1 MKTLTTL
8 CILCAMFIPAALA
21 QTVDVKAQPLTDTD
35 IQLLRSNL
43 QADKNEIVGH
53 TMRFT
58 DTESAAFWPLYRDY
72 ARDQQ
77 VIGDARLQ
85 LMKDYAKNYDTMDD
99 TKAKDVV
106 ERLLGIDAKLTKLR
120 EDYWPKFEKALGSK
134 RAARFYQ
141 VDNRLTL
148 MINIQLAS
156 EIPLIP

>member
-85 LMKDYAKNYDTMDD
+85 LIKDYAKNYDTMDD

>member
-21 QTVDVKAQPLTDTD
+21 QTADVKAQPLTDTD

-43 QADKNEIVGH
+43 QADKNEIIGH

-77 VIGDARLQ
+77 VIGDARVQ
-85 LMKDYAKNYDTMDD
+85 LIKDYAKNFDTMDD
-99 TKAKDVV
+99 TKAKDMV

-120 EDYWPKFEKALGSK
+120 EDNWPKFEKALGAK

-141 VDNRLTL
+141 VDNRLTM

>member
-85 LMKDYAKNYDTMDD
+85 LIKDYAKNYDTMDD
-99 TKAKDVV
+99 TKAKDMV